1 MWDPQ
6 GPAFGRAVK
15 IPVFHA
21 VLSGFD
27 TWLWLP
33 VQPPP
38 NGAPLEA
45 AGGSSSTWVLATTGD
60 PDGVLGFWP
69 WPGPAMAVVGTCGG
83 DSADFLS
90 LPSK

>member
-1 MWDPQ
+1 MDVRGVHSQDAVEGVRTCLRPEQCKMWDPQ

-38 NGAPLEA
+38 NGATLEA
-45 AGGSSSTWVLATTGD
+45 AGGSSSTWVRATHFGD
-60 PDGVLGFWP
+60 
-69 WPGPAMAVVGTCGG
+69 
-83 DSADFLS
+83 
-90 LPSK
+90 